1 MPIRLAIFD
10 VDGVIKQAHDPYT
23 LLHHHFG
30 TEEAGARYLA
40 AFLAGDISYDQFAQL
55 DSGEWRGRTVME
67 TRAILRSNPYVE
79 GASTL
84 AAGLRQRGIPLVLMS
99 SGFDLHVEDVAA
111 DLGAVEFHC
120 NQLWHDGVYLT
131 GGMTVHVPWGG
142 KGPLVRELVRRWQ
155 VDPAECLSAG
165 DSTADIATFHEVG
178 HAVAVRP
185 RQSEVSQ
192 AAHLS
197 LPDLTGVL
205 PFIDSLS

>member
-23 LLHHHFG
+23 LLHQHFG

-40 AFLAGDISYDQFAQL
+40 AYLAGDISYDEFAQL
-55 DSGEWRGRTVME
+55 DSGEWRGRTVAE
-67 TRAILRSNPYVE
+67 TKAVLRRNPYVA
-79 GASTL
+79 GAAAM
-84 AAGLRQRGIPLVLMS
+84 AAGLQQRGIPLVLMS

-111 DLGAVEFHC
+111 DLGAAEFHC
-120 NQLWHDGVYLT
+120 NQLWHDGVVLT

-142 KGPLVRELVRRWQ
+142 KGPLVRELIRRWQ

-165 DSTADIATFHEVG
+165 DSSADVATFHEVG
-178 HAVAVRP
+178 HALAVRP
-185 RQSEVSQ
+185 RQPEVSQ
-192 AAHLS
+192 AAHLT

-205 PFIDSLS
+205 SFIDSLS